1 MVSKKFP
8 FGHIIYF
15 CRSSLFGQ
23 DGWVLVDLD
32 LFQALLLTSTSSQST
47 KMQNKTKISQYPPS
61 LIINNASASKLQG
74 GEGGGGGRKPPFVPL
89 LTPILELVRRQVSQ
103 EGSFPWLFSTFIV
116 LNKYTLYVYTLSFSV
131 KENVQH
137 IVK

>member
-74 GEGGGGGRKPPFVPL
+74 GEGGGTKSSFRSPPTPNPRACSQASESGRFIPVAFFDFYCTKQIHIVCL
-89 LTPILELVRRQVSQ
+89 HV
-103 EGSFPWLFSTFIV
+103 IV
-116 LNKYTLYVYTLSFSV
+116 LS
-131 KENVQH
+131 
-137 IVK
+137 